1 MSIFDKEAIL
11 PDEVEEVHELRKDA
25 SKHQADWRTEAR
37 QCFEFVAGSQWDD
50 DDRALLE
57 SQHRPCVTFNRVG
70 PMVDSVVGYE
80 INNRREVKY
89 KPRTLQ
95 DREVNAVYSEAAR
108 WVRQL
113 CDAEDEES
121 DAFRDCIISGMGWIE
136 TRVDYDEDP
145 EGQIVMERV
154 SPLEMRWD
162 PAARKNNLADAKWV
176 MREKWWDL
184 DDVREKWPDADI
196 TPGDATLDDT
206 EWLDQ
211 HDATEAWKYENNASW
226 WDPKEGR
233 VLVIQHQYCEMQTY
247 YIVADEMS
255 GRVVEFSEERWNR
268 ISDRVNLPHRK
279 VDRKRYYQR
288 IICGDSVLE
297 DGKAP
302 IADDF
307 SFHCMTGK
315 RDEEEG
321 LWYGIVRAMLDPQRW
336 ANSFFSTAMHAM
348 HSNSKGGLIIEKS
361 AVGGNM
367 EDLQDRWADPR
378 GIVEVEDGALT
389 GGQLQEKS
397 FGGYPPSLDKLMS
410 FAIQGIRD
418 VTGINMELL
427 GMVGHEQSGVLEIER
442 KKSALTILAPL
453 INSVKRYRKM
463 QGGALLTFMRKYIK
477 PGTIM
482 RLTDRE
488 VPFWGDDATIKYDV
502 VVDDAPTSPNLKN
515 EVWQAMQQIL
525 PAALRAGMPV
535 PPDII
540 KFSPLPDSVAD
551 TWVEYIN
558 KQSQAPD
565 MDQIQQQMEQMQAE
579 MQKLQKENMTLKDKR
594 EAEMMSI
601 QARQKEAEM
610 EMMISQ
616 QKMALDAKQHEM
628 EMAQKMQISDADRAA
643 KLLEIEARY
652 NTEMARIKSNSEVQL
667 STSQGQIEAQ
677 RESAVISLQ
686 SEREKRQLEREV
698 KLNDEV
704 NPYVSQIKK
713 TDEKV
718 DKLLEDMEERQKT
731 VDSQR
736 QQVLQ
741 YLKSRGGEV
750 AALARQLDE

>member
-1 MSIFDKEAIL
+1 
-11 PDEVEEVHELRKDA
+11 
-25 SKHQADWRTEAR
+25 
-37 QCFEFVAGSQWDD
+37 
-50 DDRALLE
+50 
-57 SQHRPCVTFNRVG
+57 
-70 PMVDSVVGYE
+70 
-80 INNRREVKY
+80 
-89 KPRTLQ
+89 
-95 DREVNAVYSEAAR
+95 
-108 WVRQL
+108 
-113 CDAEDEES
+113 
-121 DAFRDCIISGMGWIE
+121 
-136 TRVDYDEDP
+136 
-145 EGQIVMERV
+145 
-154 SPLEMRWD
+154 
-162 PAARKNNLADAKWV
+162 
-176 MREKWWDL
+176 
-184 DDVREKWPDADI
+184 
-196 TPGDATLDDT
+196 
-206 EWLDQ
+206 
-211 HDATEAWKYENNASW
+211 
-226 WDPKEGR
+226 
-233 VLVIQHQYCEMQTY
+233 
-247 YIVADEMS
+247 
-255 GRVVEFSEERWNR
+255 
-268 ISDRVNLPHRK
+268 
-279 VDRKRYYQR
+279 
-288 IICGDSVLE
+288 
-297 DGKAP
+297 
-302 IADDF
+302 
-307 SFHCMTGK
+307 
-315 RDEEEG
+315 
-321 LWYGIVRAMLDPQRW
+321 
-336 ANSFFSTAMHAM
+336 
-348 HSNSKGGLIIEKS
+348 
-361 AVGGNM
+361 
-367 EDLQDRWADPR
+367 
-378 GIVEVEDGALT
+378 
-389 GGQLQEKS
+389 
-397 FGGYPPSLDKLMS
+397 
-410 FAIQGIRD
+410 
-418 VTGINMELL
+418 
-427 GMVGHEQSGVLEIER
+427 
-442 KKSALTILAPL
+442 
-453 INSVKRYRKM
+453 M